1 MDTSNSLLGDLRKNR
16 DVVPINEGLGLS
28 SDIKRMLNGGEKA
41 SITNGSRKLPPPQTR
56 SKK

>member
-1 MDTSNSLLGDLRKNR
+1 MATSNSLVGDLRKNR

-28 SDIKRMLNGGEKA
+28 RDIKRMLNDGDK
-41 SITNGSRKLPPPQTR
+41 SSTSNRDRKLPPPQTR